1 LPALRFQALKEIK
14 VKKSVFLSV
23 AACLFVSATSIVLA
37 QEQAPSSP
45 PKVIQ
50 IFREEVKPGKGAAHE
65 KIEAGW
71 PSAFASVKSPTHY
84 IAMVSVTG
92 PSEAWF
98 VSGFDSLA
106 AWEKDRLDNEKNAA
120 LTAQLDQL
128 GEKDGEVLSGVRSI
142 VARYRED
149 LSYRP
154 GGVNIGQMRYFYVTT
169 FRIRPGHEN
178 DYTEANKIVRAAHE
192 KANVPEHWAV
202 FQIISGMPSGT
213 YLSFQPLKSLAEV
226 DAFPE
231 THGKAYQEATG
242 EEGQRKLRELA
253 NAGTLSSETSI
264 FLFNPKMSY
273 VSQEV
278 ASADPDFWTAKPA
291 AKAVAAIVKK
301 GAKVKE
307 VAAKP

>member
-1 LPALRFQALKEIK
+1 
-14 VKKSVFLSV
+14 
-23 AACLFVSATSIVLA
+23 
-37 QEQAPSSP
+37 
-45 PKVIQ
+45 
-50 IFREEVKPGKGAAHE
+50 
-65 KIEAGW
+65 
-71 PSAFASVKSPTHY
+71 
-84 IAMVSVTG
+84 MVSVTG

-106 AWEKDRLDNEKNAA
+106 AWEKDRLDNEKNAV

-202 FQIISGMPSGT
+202 YQIISGMHNGT
-213 YLSFQPLKSLAEV
+213 FLAFQPATWRARGGAAAE
-226 DAFPE
+226 
-231 THGKAYQEATG
+231 TQGKASEEARA
-242 EEGQRKLRELA
+242 Q
-253 NAGTLSSETSI
+253 
-264 FLFNPKMSY
+264 
-273 VSQEV
+273 Q
-278 ASADPDFWTAKPA
+278 
-291 AKAVAAIVKK
+291 
-301 GAKVKE
+301 
-307 VAAKP
+307 